1 MKVISVKKKSI
12 FRVSVILVFVISVLM
27 FSTTFGM
34 QNYYKLDFVTGITTS
49 NLNVRSGPRHRL

>member
-1 MKVISVKKKSI
+1 MKVISIKRKNI
-12 FRVSVILVFVISVLM
+12 FKITAIAIFAICICV

-49 NLNVRSGPRHRL
+49 NLNVRSGPGTRL